1 MKLLIRLYLI
11 EHSFKRIKATT
22 RAPNKKPQRYFSNI
36 AARNRYGRNQFGLG
50 TVVSRFI
57 IFAVAGSLCFRT
69 MHIYFHLLHVMEN
82 NLNNTVYLLSKLKK
96 NVIT

>member
-57 IFAVAGSLCFRT
+57 IFAVAGSL
-69 MHIYFHLLHVMEN
+69 LLFEQCTYIFIITWYGKIIEI
-82 NLNNTVYLLSKLKK
+82 LSSVY
-96 NVIT
+96 TF

>member
-57 IFAVAGSLCFRT
+57 IFAVAGSLLLLNNAHTFS
-69 MHIYFHLLHVMEN
+69 LLHGMEN
-82 NLNNTVYLLSKLKK
+82 TPNNTVS
-96 NVIT
+96 TF